1 MSGLSSNHSNSQK
14 NSARFWG
21 CDKVSLQVT
30 VRKYSHVEKIIEA
43 ESNIILNMHK
53 KNYVIFVLFW
63 ATNNNANSKEYKKGD
78 GRKVPLDIN
87 LLEKIIQEHGVWNL
101 CKTFVFLHASH
112 QY

>member
-1 MSGLSSNHSNSQK
+1 MQK
-14 NSARFWG
+14 NILCWKWNIKLLSKYHTREKNF
-21 CDKVSLQVT
+21 
-30 VRKYSHVEKIIEA
+30 RK
-43 ESNIILNMHK
+43 
-53 KNYVIFVLFW
+53 
-63 ATNNNANSKEYKKGD
+63 NSKEYKKGD